1 MKKAVI
7 LLAAGQ
13 GKRMKSSLPKVL
25 HPLCGKPMVYFL
37 NKAVGEMRPD
47 RFVIVVSPRSENGVK
62 QEVNRKAEIV
72 VQGEPLGTGHAVIV
86 AREQLRDF
94 TGPVLVICGDTP
106 LLSSGTMKGLLKTHV
121 EKKAVATVLTA
132 KVESPR
138 GYGRI
143 IRGNGGIKKIV
154 EESDAT
160 PSERHI
166 REINTGTYCFEASV
180 LFDALN
186 YLKPTNVQNEYYLT
200 DIIGMYTEQR
210 LKVVAH
216 QVEDE
221 TEILG
226 VNSRIEL
233 ADAEM
238 IIRERINDE
247 HMSHGVRVIHPA
259 LTYIDADVKI
269 GKDTTVFPL
278 TFLNGKTSIG
288 EGCSIGPSTRITD
301 SIIGSGCSI
310 EFSVVNDAKI
320 AKDVRVGPYT
330 HIRPGT
336 KVSNDA
342 KIGSF
347 VEIKK
352 TMLGKG
358 SKVPHLAYIGDADIG
373 DDVNVGA
380 GTITCNYDGI
390 KKNKTVIGGGAFI
403 GSDTILVAPI
413 RIGKKAYTGAGST
426 LRRDVPDSALGY
438 EYAEQRVKE
447 DWVKKRRTKKS

>member
-13 GKRMKSSLPKVL
+13 GKRMRSSLPKVL

-37 NKAVGEMRPD
+37 NKAVSELKPD
-47 RFVIVVSPRSENGVK
+47 RFVIVVSPRSEQGVK
-62 QEVNRKAEIV
+62 EEVSRKAEII
-72 VQGEPLGTGHAVIV
+72 VQDEPLGTGHAVIV
-86 AREQLRDF
+86 ARNLLKGF
-94 TGPVLVICGDTP
+94 VGPVLVVCGDTP
-106 LLSSGTMKGLLKTHV
+106 LLSSATMMGLLKTHKD
-121 EKKAVATVLTA
+121 KKAVATVLTA
-132 KVESPR
+132 KVENPR

-154 EESDAT
+154 EEPDAT
-160 PSERHI
+160 PNERHI

-180 LFDALN
+180 LFDALD

-200 DIIGMYTEQR
+200 DVIGMYTDQR
-210 LKVVAH
+210 MKVVAH

-247 HMSHGVRVIHPA
+247 HMSRGVTVIHPA

-269 GKDTTVFPL
+269 GKDTTVYPL
-278 TFLNGKTSIG
+278 TFLSGKTSIG
-288 EGCSIGPSTRITD
+288 ERCTIGPSTRITD
-301 SIIGSGCSI
+301 SSIDDDCRI
-310 EFSVVNDAKI
+310 EFSVVDDVKI
-320 AKDVRVGPYT
+320 ASEVNVGPFARL
-330 HIRPGT
+330 RPGT
-336 KVSNDA
+336 KIEKEA

-347 VEIKK
+347 VEVKK
-352 TMLGKG
+352 TAVGEG

-373 DDVNVGA
+373 NGVNIGA
-380 GTITCNYDGI
+380 GTITCNYDGVR
-390 KKNKTVIGGGAFI
+390 KNKTVIEDGAFI

-413 RIGKKAYTGAGST
+413 RIGRGAYTGAGST
-426 LRRDVPDSALGY
+426 LRKDVPADSLGY

-447 DWVKKRRTKKS
+447 DWVKKKRSKKS